1 MILLDVNILI
11 YAVNHDAPLHRK
23 AKTWLEAA
31 LKSKETA
38 GISWNVLLAFLR
50 VTTRAGLFRNPLPV
64 SVAFDLIDSWLV
76 QPSVVLVH
84 IRGEIAT
91 GAGCGQKIVPPGPR
105 HARILRD
112 LLTTAG
118 TGGNLTSD
126 AHLAALAMEH
136 EAELCSSDGDFA
148 RFPRLRWRNPLM

>member
-76 QPSVVLVH
+76 QPSVVLV
-84 IRGEIAT
+84 
-91 GAGCGQKIVPPGPR
+91 QPGPR

>member
-1 MILLDVNILI
+1 VILLDVNIPI

-31 LKSKETA
+31 LEGKETA
-38 GISWNVLLAFLR
+38 GISWRVLPAFLR
-50 VTTRAGLFRNPLPV
+50 VTTRAGLFRNPPPV
-64 SVAFDLIDSWLV
+64 PVAFDLIDSWLV
-76 QPSVVLVH
+76 QPSMVLV
-84 IRGEIAT
+84 
-91 GAGCGQKIVPPGPR
+91 QPGPR

-126 AHLAALAMEH
+126 AHFPALAMEH

-148 RFPRLRWRNPLM
+148 RFPRLRWRNPLV

>member
-1 MILLDVNILI
+1 
-11 YAVNHDAPLHRK
+11 
-23 AKTWLEAA
+23 
-31 LKSKETA
+31 
-38 GISWNVLLAFLR
+38 
-50 VTTRAGLFRNPLPV
+50 VTTRDGLFRNPLPV
-64 SVAFDLIDSWLV
+64 PVAFDLIDSWLV
-76 QPSVVLVH
+76 QPSMVLV
-84 IRGEIAT
+84 
-91 GAGCGQKIVPPGPR
+91 QPGPR

-148 RFPRLRWRNPLM
+148 RFPRLRWRNPLV